1 MSLAEVV
8 PAPGGGPGHPAPGR
22 SVMVSQTRIM
32 ARRSVVG
39 TFRQPAQ
46 WIPGLFFPLMLA
58 AVNSAAMG
66 KSIHLPAFQAAF
78 PGIQSFGQFL
88 LPATMIQGVMFGGIV
103 AGSDVALDIEDGFF
117 ERMVVSP
124 VARSS
129 ILVGRLAGACAL
141 GAVQAVLFTTV
152 FSLFGAKV
160 AGGLGAYAVLVAL
173 GMILALGMGGLMAA
187 IALRTGSQEAVQ
199 NTFPLI
205 FVLLFLSSAFFP
217 TQLMKGWYQAT
228 AEHNPISWMIN
239 GARDLVI
246 NGFTW
251 HSAIE
256 ALAVASVL
264 ALGAVALAT
273 RQFRRRLAVTA

>member
-1 MSLAEVV
+1 MSLVEAVD
-8 PAPGGGPGHPAPGR
+8 PAGGAALPSASRG
-22 SVMVSQTRIM
+22 VMVNQTLIM

-39 TFRQPAQ
+39 TFRQPTQ
-46 WIPGLFFPLMLA
+46 WIPGLFFPLLLA

-78 PGIQSFGQFL
+78 PGIQSFAQFL

-141 GAVQAVLFTTV
+141 GAVQAVVFTTV

-160 AGGLGAYAVLVAL
+160 VGGLGAYVVLVLL
-173 GMILALGMGGLMAA
+173 GMLLALGMGGLMAA

-217 TQLMKGWYQAT
+217 VQLMKGWYQT
-228 AEHNPISWMIN
+228 VAEHNPISWMIN

-246 NGFTW
+246 SGFTW
-251 HSAIE
+251 RSAAE
-256 ALAVASVL
+256 ALTVAAVL
-264 ALGAVALAT
+264 AVGAVALAT
-273 RQFRRRLAVTA
+273 RQFRRRLAVAS